1 MRAYERLLRYAAID
15 TQSRG
20 DADTTPSTE
29 TQYAFAWLLHNEIQD
44 LGLRRVYTSPNAYTY
59 GFLPASPGMEG
70 EPVIGLIAHIDTSP
84 DFSGTGVKPILHPG
98 YDGGDVYLGMSGR
111 VLRQADF
118 PDLSRAVGKTL
129 ITSDGTTLLGADDK
143 AGVAEIITACE
154 RLLKEGRPHC
164 AVAVCF
170 TPDEEI
176 GHGAALLD
184 FGRFGADF
192 AYTVDGHTAEEF
204 NFETF
209 NAASAVFTVRGVSV
223 HPGSAKDVMVN
234 ASLLAMR
241 INAMLPPEEI
251 PARTEGYEGFFHLT
265 EMKGDVGSAELRYIV
280 RDHDAGHF
288 AARCEKLRDI
298 ERSLN
303 AEYGDGAVTL
313 DITVQYRNM
322 AEILT
327 EHREIIDRAER
338 AIRLAGLEPAVRP
351 IRGGTDGARLSFSG
365 LPCPNLGTGG
375 AAFHGPYEHI
385 TVEDMDKAV
394 EVLLNILCEKTTPEA
409 ETPAG

>member
-15 TQSRG
+15 TQSRD
-20 DADTTPSTE
+20 DADATPSTE
-29 TQYAFAWLLHNEIQD
+29 KQYAFSWLLHNEIQD
-44 LGLRRVYTSPNAYTY
+44 LGLRQVYTSPNAYTY
-59 GFLPASPGMEG
+59 GFLPASPGMEA

-84 DFSGTGVKPILHPG
+84 DFSGTGVRPVLHPD
-98 YDGGDVYLGMSGR
+98 YDGGDLPLGESGL
-111 VLRQADF
+111 VLRPEDF
-118 PDLSRAVGKTL
+118 PDLTRAAGKTL

-154 RLLKEGRPHC
+154 RLLRDGRPHC

-176 GHGAALLD
+176 GHGAALLEFD
-184 FGRFGADF
+184 RFGADF

-223 HPGSAKDVMVN
+223 HPGAAKDVMVN

-241 INAMLPPEEI
+241 INALLPPQEI
-251 PARTEGYEGFFHLT
+251 PACTEGYEGFFHLT
-265 EMKGDVGSAELRYIV
+265 DMKGDVSGAELRYIV
-280 RDHDAGHF
+280 RDHDAARF
-288 AARCEKLRDI
+288 AARCGKLREI
-298 ERSLN
+298 EQTLN
-303 AEYGDGAVTL
+303 AEYGEGTVRLT
-313 DITVQYRNM
+313 ITVQYQNM
-322 AEILT
+322 AEILA
-327 EHREIIDRAER
+327 EHRAVIDRAER

-385 TVEDMDKAV
+385 TVEDMDKVV
-394 EVLLNILCEKTTPEA
+394 EILLNILCEKSAEA
-409 ETPAG
+409 EQEN